1 MTINY
6 SIVLPTYNCNFIERS
21 IDSIIKQTHKNWEL
35 IVIDNFSKNNVRKI
49 IESKN
54 DKRIRYFRYKN
65 KGIIAK
71 SRNLGIKNA
80 KFKWIA
86 FLDSDDYWTSEKL
99 SLVSKYIKKT
109 DFDFFYHNMFIKR
122 DVNYLLKK
130 KLYKY
135 NRPLKEPV
143 FDDLIVNGNSI
154 IQSSVV
160 VKKKLIKRAGYLSE
174 RKNLVAWE
182 DFDLWLKISKI
193 TERFYLI
200 KNTMGYYY
208 IPQNENNKLKRFI
221 KNIAQFKKVYKNEIK
236 KIKLKNKINSI
247 WWINYTEA
255 LMYYKNK
262 NFNKSYF
269 KIKNISTNS
278 IKMNLN
284 INLFKFSYYLK
295 KIFNEKKK

>member
-35 IVIDNFSKNNVRKI
+35 IVIDNFSKNNVKKI

-54 DKRIRYFRYKN
+54 DKRIKYFRCKN

-109 DFDFFYHNMFIKR
+109 NFDFFYHNMFIKR
-122 DVNYLLKK
+122 DTNYLLKK

-135 NRPLKEPV
+135 NRSLKEPV

-160 VKKKLIKRAGYLSE
+160 VKKNLIKRAGYLSE
-174 RKNLVAWE
+174 KKNLVAWE

-200 KNTMGYYY
+200 KKTMGYYY
-208 IPQNENNKLKRFI
+208 IPHNENNKLKRFI
-221 KNIAQFKKVYKNEIK
+221 NNIVQFKKVYKNEIK
-236 KIKLKNKINSI
+236 KIKFKNKINSI
-247 WWINYTEA
+247 WWINYAEA
-255 LMYYKNK
+255 LMHYKNK
-262 NFNKSYF
+262 NFDKSYF
-269 KIKNISTNS
+269 KIKDISTNS
-278 IKMNLN
+278 LKMNLN
-284 INLFKFSYYLK
+284 INLFKFSYHIK